1 MSSSA
6 SCAKCLFQFTLN
18 SESLDISNNQVY
30 CAQCWTVFRNEQLDQ
45 AQLPAQLCWS
55 ENLPSKGSLSR
66 TGQGSTSPRRWEHAT
81 NAAAVA
87 VDAVAAAPAAE
98 AAAEA
103 DKMPAA
109 ASVQPAGP
117 GPSAKRRLA
126 RKATV
131 AKEAKAAAKAA
142 DAKAAEAEDDDN
154 AIADAVASMCIRCAC
169 GFTGEGG
176 QAQGSPRSWG
186 EAAQGQ
192 PQVRA
197 GRGKE
202 GRRVHCTPQA
212 QVVRQDLAARR
223 RRKEEEAEKGQE
235 GSSPLVVLLFL
246 RFCVFFLIF
255 ISVCDNLNVL
265 SRKTNNLNNL
275 IK

>member
-154 AIADAVASMCIRCAC
+154 AIVSTAQTNIIVVECVYGVRVALQVKAAKRKGHHGAGGKRRKGNLKFELVVGKKGDGCTVRLKRKSYGKTWQLAVAVKKKK
-169 GFTGEGG
+169 
-176 QAQGSPRSWG
+176 QK
-186 EAAQGQ
+186 
-192 PQVRA
+192 RA
-197 GRGKE
+197 RM
-202 GRRVHCTPQA
+202 
-212 QVVRQDLAARR
+212 VVAARSF
-223 RRKEEEAEKGQE
+223 AFFA
-235 GSSPLVVLLFL
+235 FL
-246 RFCVFFLIF
+246 RFFAFFF
-255 ISVCDNLNVL
+255 ESSSVSV
-265 SRKTNNLNNL
+265 
-275 IK
+275 II